1 MLGICVGNNE
11 IEPVFTETWQVYN
24 AQNGSQWK
32 SRHDYKNG
40 NSVKTVRRK
49 FQTEMCLHPNPATD
63 TVRRNQKH
71 VTQPK
76 DHAESC
82 VAFFFFFF
90 LNETLRRVFPNRFPD
105 VRGRRLSPDLNPRD
119 CFYYDISQTK
129 CSPLTV
135 AQSVIWKRLHK
146 NKWFQS
152 LRKFVSRITEF
163 RFRNWH
169 VISHRRGY
177 TEHLHH
183 EFWMSFLRNLLI

>member
-1 MLGICVGNNE
+1 MRRTVHSERVDTIIKMEILWKQYVGNSKQRCVYIQIQPQTPFE
-11 IEPVFTETWQVYN
+11 ETR
-24 AQNGSQWK
+24 SMLL
-32 SRHDYKNG
+32 SR
-40 NSVKTVRRK
+40 KTMPSLV
-49 FQTEMCLHPNPATD
+49 LL
-63 TVRRNQKH
+63 
-71 VTQPK
+71 
-76 DHAESC
+76 
-82 VAFFFFFF
+82 FFFFFF